1 MAFTYTEDLTNDR
14 DFVRFYAG
22 DTVEATSALS
32 DAIIASLLATQPSRE
47 AAVVAA
53 AVPCRLLPLN
63 RLDRQSLV
71 ATQEIGRA
79 YYALIVAHDADL
91 RDGDRAQIG
100 GVTYEVLQVT
110 ASHTDRAESR
120 AVIVRFG

>member
-53 AVPCRLLPLN
+53 LRGLLAQLNAPDFRADWLSVDHATARAGLLARLADAE
-63 RLDRQSLV
+63 RLFGL
-71 ATQEIGRA
+71 
-79 YYALIVAHDADL
+79 DA
-91 RDGDRAQIG
+91 ASVETI
-100 GVTYEVLQVT
+100 VTYRSDT
-110 ASHTDRAESR
+110 ES
-120 AVIVRFG
+120 